1 MPSQKSGKGHLVR
14 LKVSRRAVLSFTIL
28 ILLIGIVFLLM
39 DRFSQRNFFERV
51 DFTPNYDIILTEA
64 KTFWGGVWFNQDRLF
79 ILRNEFMIEK
89 NPFIGERKTYHI
101 SYEKVKNVPF
111 EQGLGID
118 TSPVW
123 SVFFARIQIRKKRRH
138 FVLTKK
144 VKSLNILK
152 HAGNARWTCLVTS
165 NMFLRT
171 GGMWAD
177 LYTRENSFQDMSRNA
192 CKRIMKD
199 DI

>member
-28 ILLIGIVFLLM
+28 ILLINGIVFLLM
-39 DRFSQRNFFERV
+39 YRFSQKDFLERV

-101 SYEKVKNVPF
+101 PYEKVKNVTF
-111 EQGLGID
+111 EQGLDLYAIKID
-118 TSPVW
+118 GMNFYVKNRYRYDTIKS
-123 SVFFARIQIRKKRRH
+123 SIAFKSKKRFR
-138 FVLTKK
+138 
-144 VKSLNILK
+144 
-152 HAGNARWTCLVTS
+152 TS
-165 NMFLRT
+165 EDNSFLRIF
-171 GGMWAD
+171 
-177 LYTRENSFQDMSRNA
+177 SH
-192 CKRIMKD
+192 
-199 DI
+199 

>member
-28 ILLIGIVFLLM
+28 ILLINGIVFLLM
-39 DRFSQRNFFERV
+39 YRFSQKDFLERV

-101 SYEKVKNVPF
+101 PYERVKNVTF
-111 EQGLGID
+111 EQGLDLYAIKID
-118 TSPVW
+118 GMNFYLKNRYRYDTIKSSIAFKSKKRFRTSEDKALL
-123 SVFFARIQIRKKRRH
+123 SVFSH
-138 FVLTKK
+138 
-144 VKSLNILK
+144 
-152 HAGNARWTCLVTS
+152 
-165 NMFLRT
+165 
-171 GGMWAD
+171 
-177 LYTRENSFQDMSRNA
+177 
-192 CKRIMKD
+192 
-199 DI
+199 